1 MVTIFA
7 HSKDSKWNSRKASYI
22 IACVCIAIIL
32 AVAFLGK
39 LYFVEATTTNFSQ
52 SGMAPSAQHVMGT
65 DIMGRDMFAR
75 TFASLSTSV
84 VIGLAAAVV
93 STIIA
98 TALGVA
104 AGFGGSKADAIV
116 SWLSDLCLGVP
127 HLILLA
133 LISFALG
140 KGFLGVIVGLSLT
153 HWPSLCRLIRSEVV
167 SYKNREFL
175 AIAQKL
181 GKSKLYIARHHIL
194 KFLLPQI
201 AVGFTLM
208 FPHAILHEAALSFLG
223 LGLSPDYPSIGVILG
238 EAMTY
243 LSAGMWWLAIFPGVA
258 LLLLVA
264 VFNIAANRFKK
275 LSDPLSAHD

>member
-7 HSKDSKWNSRKASYI
+7 QSKDSKWHSRKASYI
-22 IACVCIAIIL
+22 IACICIAIIL
-32 AVAFLGK
+32 AVAVLGK
-39 LYFVEATTTNFSQ
+39 FYFVEATTANFSQ
-52 SGMAPSAQHVMGT
+52 SGIAPSTQHVMGT
-65 DIMGRDMFAR
+65 DIMGRDMLAR
-75 TFASLSTSV
+75 TLASLSTSV

-116 SWLSDLCLGVP
+116 SWLSDLCLGLP

-140 KGFLGVIVGLSLT
+140 KGFVGVIVGLSLT

-181 GKSKLYIARHHIL
+181 GKSKPYIARHHIL

-201 AVGFTLM
+201 AVGFILM

>member
-1 MVTIFA
+1 M
-7 HSKDSKWNSRKASYI
+7 
-22 IACVCIAIIL
+22 
-32 AVAFLGK
+32 
-39 LYFVEATTTNFSQ
+39 EATTTNFSQ

-98 TALGVA
+98 IALGVA
-104 AGFGGSKADAIV
+104 AGFGGPKADAIV

-140 KGFLGVIVGLSLT
+140 KSFVGVIVGLSLT

-167 SYKNREFL
+167 SYKSREFL
-175 AIAQKL
+175 AIA
-181 GKSKLYIARHHIL
+181 
-194 KFLLPQI
+194 
-201 AVGFTLM
+201 
-208 FPHAILHEAALSFLG
+208 
-223 LGLSPDYPSIGVILG
+223 
-238 EAMTY
+238 
-243 LSAGMWWLAIFPGVA
+243 
-258 LLLLVA
+258 
-264 VFNIAANRFKK
+264 
-275 LSDPLSAHD
+275 